1 MKTLEMG
8 WKVGRRYSD
17 FMWLREYLRKV
28 NPTQVI
34 PPIPE
39 KKASKRTQR
48 HYDKR
53 MSILTFFLN
62 DIMTIPEFRNNRV
75 VIGFLR
81 LTESSAFAKLKEE
94 GEKQV
99 VNVDPKCAEAT
110 SGELTIRFDAE
121 TKAYM

>member
-17 FMWLREYLRKV
+17 FVWLREYLRKV

-94 GEKQV
+94 GDKQSI
-99 VNVDPKCAEAT
+99 NVDPKCAETT
-110 SGELTIRFDAE
+110 SG
-121 TKAYM
+121 